1 MTPLQA
7 PFWRCTSAD
16 YPIAA
21 QDGDETVECS
31 NLFTQLR
38 IIITVS

>member
-1 MTPLQA
+1 MTPLEA
-7 PFWRCTSAD
+7 PVWRCTSAND
-16 YPIAA
+16 PIAA

-31 NLFTQLR
+31 NLFTQIR